1 MTAPDGS
8 PPGVRPDADD
18 AAPRRDQGAP
28 DNDAPPAVEQP
39 AAPQPAA
46 QQPTGQPPAGALGEP
61 PTAGAPRWVMWV
73 AAAAL
78 PVALL
83 SLVLALGLLPL
94 ATVGTDQL
102 ASDAVTSSKIAPG
115 AVHASD
121 LDEALPAGP
130 TGKQGPPGE
139 TGPRGP
145 KGEQGPPGSAG
156 AAASSGSVRYE
167 TAQTPSDPTAKSA
180 TASCNSGEAVVG
192 GGAVTQGGGAVTG
205 TTPDG
210 SGWTANAV
218 PVSGSQAAFKLVV
231 TAVCAQPGKG

>member
-1 MTAPDGS
+1 MTSADGS
-8 PPGVRPDADD
+8 APGVAPDADD
-18 AAPRRDQGAP
+18 AATGGEHGVP
-28 DNDAPPAVEQP
+28 DDRNVPPAVGQP
-39 AAPQPAA
+39 AVPRPTTPQSAPAS
-46 QQPTGQPPAGALGEP
+46 GEP

-78 PVALL
+78 PLALL
-83 SLVLALGLLPL
+83 SLVIALGLLPI

-102 ASDAVTSSKIAPG
+102 ATDAVTSSKIAPG

-121 LDEALPAGP
+121 LDAALPAGP
-130 TGKQGPPGE
+130 RGKQGPPGE

-156 AAASSGSVRYE
+156 AAATGGSVRYA
-167 TAQTPSDPTAKSA
+167 TAQTPSNPTAKSA

-205 TTPDG
+205 ATRDG
-210 SGWTANAV
+210 SGWTAHAV
-218 PVSGSQAAFKLVV
+218 PASGSQAAFTLTV
-231 TAVCAQPGKG
+231 TAVCARPGK